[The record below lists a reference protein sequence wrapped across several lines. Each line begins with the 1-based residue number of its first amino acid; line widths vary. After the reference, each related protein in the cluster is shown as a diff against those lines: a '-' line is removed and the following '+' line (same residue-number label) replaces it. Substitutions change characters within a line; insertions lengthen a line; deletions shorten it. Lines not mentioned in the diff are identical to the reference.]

1 MKKILFTLLF
11 ISTLF
16 IGYTDVTIGNGTET
30 GERLPI
36 EPYYGYSYSQVIY
49 LQSEIAAAGDITEL
63 SWHFAGSSLSNS
75 NDWTIYIGHTTKS
88 EFSST
93 SDWIDVS
100 TLTQVWSG
108 TFTDPGTSGW
118 ITFDITDFTYNN
130 TDNLVIAVDE
140 NASGYDGSSDDFY
153 CTAVSENRGIEYH
166 NDYTNP
172 DPASPPTGSL
182 KAYIANV
189 ILGGITQSCPSPSA
203 QTVTNITSNSADLGW
218 TAGGT
223 EPNWNIEWGPSG
235 FSLGSGTLIS
245 NTSSNPYTLSG
256 LSSGT
261 NYDWYVQADCD
272 GTRDESAWVGPNTFT
287 TLCAA
292 EPLPISEDFDGV
304 TTPDLPNCWSMI
316 DDTGNSYSEVATTT
330 SYPHSSPNCVRI
342 YNSSATTGNL
352 ILISPESSHSADGTR
367 VKFWARTSSG
377 DQNLLVGTM
386 SDPTDPATFTTIQT
400 ISINATYTEYTVYL
414 SGTDNYVAF
423 KHAMDGTYETNYIDD
438 FTWEETPSCLEPSDL
453 TASNITSSSAD
464 LSWTDN
470 NTPAA
475 TSWDIELGVSGFTP
489 TGTPTQSGVTNP
501 YTYTGL
507 TEDTY
512 YDWYVRANCGS
523 RDDSPWSG
531 PHTFHTACAAITSF
545 PWTDGFEG
553 DDDCW
558 TIIDNNSDGDMWNT
572 DYTAN
577 PHSGSEVAM
586 LYTDFNSGNNDDY
599 LITPQIALTG
609 NQRLK
614 YWYRVESSN
623 EPNDFE
629 VLLSTTGTDPS
640 NFTDTLLTLAEYS
653 NTTYMEETIDLSAY
667 STDVYIAFHVPS
679 GGLDGWR
686 LYIDD
691 VTVEDIPSC
700 PEPTDL
706 TASNIT
712 TTTADLSWTENG
724 SATSWDIELGLSGFT
739 PTGTPTQ
746 SGVTNPY
753 TYTGLTENTTYD
765 WYVRADCGGTRDE
778 SAWAGPN
785 TFITA
790 CSEITS
796 FPYNEGFE
804 GSTEN
809 CWTVIDNNGDG
820 DMWDMD
826 YASNP
831 HSGSEVA
838 ILFTDYNYGNND
850 DYLITPQIA
859 LTGNQRLKY
868 WYRVQSSG
876 EPNDFEVLLSTT
888 GTDPSNFTDTL
899 LALAE
904 YSNTTYMEE
913 TIDLSAYSTDVYIA
927 FHVPSGGLDGW
938 RLYIDDVTV
947 EDIPSCLAP
956 SDQVASNLLPNSADL
971 SWTENGSATSWDIE
985 LGASGFTPTGTPTQS
1000 GVTNPYTYTGLTENT
1015 TYDWYVRA
1023 DCGANGTSSW
1033 VGPNTFTTP
1042 CNAISSFPYTETF
1055 DGLTNSS
1062 PGYGCTADGSVTIG
1076 DCWSNYV
1083 GDDIDW
1089 DVFSGSTGS
1098 SGTGP
1103 SDDVTGGGK
1112 YLYTESSSCYNS
1124 TGAVISPIF
1133 DVSSLTTPFL
1143 TFYYHM
1149 YGTDMGTLTVYAS
1162 TDNGST
1168 WTSVWTLSGD
1178 QGNSWNETSLNL
1190 GAYSGSTA
1198 LLLKF
1203 EGVTGSDFT
1212 SDMAIDEITLEEA
1225 PACPDPTSLFADNI
1239 TKTTADLNWT
1249 EIGSATLWNIEIGA
1263 PGFTPGTG
1271 AALFEYTG
1279 ISSNPYTAT
1288 GLTEGTDYE
1297 FYVQSDCGGSRI
1309 TSNWSGPASF
1319 TTLRTGDVITDPI
1332 IVTFTNGT
1340 FVDTTQ
1346 NSCNFID
1353 NYDLPGSDNKDLV
1366 YQFTISS
1373 GKTASVSLR
1382 YSDYDTKLAVYSDTT
1397 AVPGATNYLYYNDD
1411 YNGWTRALQS
1421 GIYCMCLPA
1430 GTYNVVVDGYSS
1442 DCGNVHI
1449 QIDIE
1454 DLGIPANV
1462 VVEMDST
1469 TTDSAYVKISWDAM
1483 DCAARYHVYRSTD
1496 PYSSFTEIATTNLT
1510 YYQDVVPAGDT
1521 KYFYYVTTECDE
1533 PTGRERTII
1542 HDENKYQRK

>member
-1 MKKILFTLLF
+1 
-11 ISTLF
+11 
-16 IGYTDVTIGNGTET
+16 
-30 GERLPI
+30 
-36 EPYYGYSYSQVIY
+36 
-49 LQSEIAAAGDITEL
+49 
-63 SWHFAGSSLSNS
+63 
-75 NDWTIYIGHTTKS
+75 
-88 EFSST
+88 
-93 SDWIDVS
+93 
-100 TLTQVWSG
+100 
-108 TFTDPGTSGW
+108 
-118 ITFDITDFTYNN
+118 
-130 TDNLVIAVDE
+130 
-140 NASGYDGSSDDFY
+140 
-153 CTAVSENRGIEYH
+153 
-166 NDYTNP
+166 
-172 DPASPPTGSL
+172 
-182 KAYIANV
+182 
-189 ILGGITQSCPSPSA
+189 
-203 QTVTNITSNSADLGW
+203 
-218 TAGGT
+218 
-223 EPNWNIEWGPSG
+223 
-235 FSLGSGTLIS
+235 
-245 NTSSNPYTLSG
+245 
-256 LSSGT
+256 
-261 NYDWYVQADCD
+261 
-272 GTRDESAWVGPNTFT
+272 
-287 TLCAA
+287 
-292 EPLPISEDFDGV
+292 
-304 TTPDLPNCWSMI
+304 MI
-316 DDTGNSYSEVATTT
+316 DDTGNSYSTVATTT
-330 SYPHSSPNCVRI
+330 SYPHSSPNCARI

-400 ISINATYTEYTVYL
+400 ISINATYTEYTVNL

-423 KHAMDGTYETNYIDD
+423 KHAMDGTYDTNYIDD
-438 FTWEETPSCLEPSDL
+438 FTWEEIPSCLEPSDL
-453 TASNITSSSAD
+453 SASNITTNSAD

-507 TEDTY
+507 TENTT

-553 DDDCW
+553 DDNCW
-558 TIIDNNSDGDMWNT
+558 TIIDNNSDGDMWDT
-572 DYTAN
+572 DYTTN
-577 PHSGSEVAM
+577 PHSGSEDAM
-586 LYTDFNSGNNDDY
+586 LYTDYNNGDNDDY
-599 LITPQIALTG
+599 LITPQLT
-609 NQRLK
+609 
-614 YWYRVESSN
+614 
-623 EPNDFE
+623 
-629 VLLSTTGTDPS
+629 
-640 NFTDTLLTLAEYS
+640 
-653 NTTYMEETIDLSAY
+653 
-667 STDVYIAFHVPS
+667 
-679 GGLDGWR
+679 
-686 LYIDD
+686 
-691 VTVEDIPSC
+691 
-700 PEPTDL
+700 
-706 TASNIT
+706 
-712 TTTADLSWTENG
+712 
-724 SATSWDIELGLSGFT
+724 
-739 PTGTPTQ
+739 
-746 SGVTNPY
+746 
-753 TYTGLTENTTYD
+753 
-765 WYVRADCGGTRDE
+765 
-778 SAWAGPN
+778 
-785 TFITA
+785 
-790 CSEITS
+790 
-796 FPYNEGFE
+796 
-804 GSTEN
+804 
-809 CWTVIDNNGDG
+809 
-820 DMWDMD
+820 
-826 YASNP
+826 
-831 HSGSEVA
+831 
-838 ILFTDYNYGNND
+838 
-850 DYLITPQIA
+850 

-868 WYRVQSSG
+868 WYRVQSSS

-899 LALAE
+899 LALAQ
-904 YSNTTYMEE
+904 YSNTTYQEE

-985 LGASGFTPTGTPTQS
+985 LGTSGFTPTGTPTQS

-1178 QGNSWNETSLNL
+1178 QGNSWNEANINL

-1297 FYVQSDCGGSRI
+1297 FYVQSDCGGSRV

-1382 YSDYDTKLAVYSDTT
+1382 YSDYDTKVAVYSDTT

-1430 GTYNVVVDGYSS
+1430 GTYNVVVDGYGSN
-1442 DCGNVHI
+1442 CGNVHI
-1449 QIDIE
+1449 QIDIA

-1510 YYQDVVPAGDT
+1510 YYQDVVPADP
-1521 KYFYYVTTECDE
+1521 KYFYYVTTACDE

-1542 HDENKYQRK
+1542 HDENKYQ